1 MSVADVQELNRL
13 AYRYAAAVDA
23 SDEPGFLDV
32 FHADARLRVYHPDED
47 EPFIDLEGHDGIGNV
62 LPTMRGMYR
71 KTAHLMTNHLVDLD
85 GDQGAGTLLC
95 TARHLMKDPRNT
107 DVLVV
112 VIRYVDRYARR
123 DGAWRIA
130 DRQIRF
136 LWSERDLMVDSGM

>member
-23 SDEPGFLDV
+23 SDEAAFLDV
-32 FHADARLRVYHPDED
+32 FHRDARLRVYHPDDE
-47 EPFIDLEGHDGIGNV
+47 EPFIDLAGHDGIGDV
-62 LPTMRGMYR
+62 LRTMRGIYR

-85 GDQGAGTLLC
+85 GDAGSGTLLC
-95 TARHLMKDPRNT
+95 TARHLMKDPNNT

-136 LWSERDLMVDSGM
+136 LWSERDLMVESGM